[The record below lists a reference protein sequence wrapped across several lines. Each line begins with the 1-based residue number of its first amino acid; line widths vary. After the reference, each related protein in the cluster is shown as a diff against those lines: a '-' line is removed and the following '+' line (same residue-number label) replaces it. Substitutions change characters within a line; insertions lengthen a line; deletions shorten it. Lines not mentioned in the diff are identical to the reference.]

1 MRGLILAVCLAGA
14 VFAQVAPSYKD
25 LKYPPLPQVKI
36 PEPTSF
42 TLPNGM
48 RVFLLEDHE
57 LPLIH
62 GLALIHTGNLFDP
75 PDKKG
80 LSEFTAEVLRSGGT
94 KAKTGDQID
103 EELENMAAS
112 VEANMDETSASMSF
126 SALKE
131 NDDTVLRVF
140 KDVMTAPEFR
150 QDKLDLAI
158 TQTRSAIA
166 RRNDDAGAIPDRE
179 LMRIIYGPKT
189 PYGWQVEYEDLDHIH
204 RDDLVKFYQ
213 RYYFPKNIMLAV
225 YGDFKIPEMKEKLEK
240 LFADWTVEQPP
251 VPKFPEVTAKAVPGI
266 YLAEKSDVTQTF
278 FAMGEL
284 GGTLRD
290 KDYAALQV
298 AANILGQGFTS
309 RLISQIRTKLGYAYD
324 ISASWS
330 ANWDHPGT
338 FRIEGSTK
346 SQSTT
351 ETLEAARVELDKMRT
366 SEVTARELDEAK
378 NGVLNSFVFNFD
390 SPAKTLNRVMRYEYY
405 GYPKDFLFQYQKAIA
420 AVTRADV
427 LRVSKEHFLPEN
439 LAIVA
444 VGNPKEFGKPLSA
457 LGKVNVLDLT
467 IPEPKSDKAPT
478 AKSDPAAAER
488 GQVMLKRAQ
497 QAMGGAEKLAGVK
510 DVTESA
516 EMTMSPAAGGMKMKQ
531 QIRWAAPGL
540 FRQDQVLPIGTIVA
554 YSDGKTGWLAMP
566 QGVMPMTPQ
575 VLKQAQGE
583 IFREAV
589 SLLLSDRDASRSVT
603 AAGPKSVEISAADGQ
618 SVRVEFDDGTGLP
631 SRMAYKEAAMGGAE
645 VTETLSDWREVDGIK
660 MPFKVLM
667 EQNGQKV
674 GDVVISE
681 IKINTGITPEDLSK
695 RPEPAKK

>member
-1 MRGLILAVCLAGA
+1 
-14 VFAQVAPSYKD
+14 
-25 LKYPPLPQVKI
+25 
-36 PEPTSF
+36 
-42 TLPNGM
+42 
-48 RVFLLEDHE
+48 
-57 LPLIH
+57 
-62 GLALIHTGNLFDP
+62 
-75 PDKKG
+75 
-80 LSEFTAEVLRSGGT
+80 
-94 KAKTGDQID
+94 
-103 EELENMAAS
+103 
-112 VEANMDETSASMSF
+112 
-126 SALKE
+126 
-131 NDDTVLRVF
+131 
-140 KDVMTAPEFR
+140 
-150 QDKLDLAI
+150 
-158 TQTRSAIA
+158 
-166 RRNDDAGAIPDRE
+166 
-179 LMRIIYGPKT
+179 
-189 PYGWQVEYEDLDHIH
+189 
-204 RDDLVKFYQ
+204 
-213 RYYFPKNIMLAV
+213 
-225 YGDFKIPEMKEKLEK
+225 
-240 LFADWTVEQPP
+240 
-251 VPKFPEVTAKAVPGI
+251 
-266 YLAEKSDVTQTF
+266 
-278 FAMGEL
+278 
-284 GGTLRD
+284 
-290 KDYAALQV
+290 
-298 AANILGQGFTS
+298 
-309 RLISQIRTKLGYAYD
+309 
-324 ISASWS
+324 
-330 ANWDHPGT
+330 
-338 FRIEGSTK
+338 
-346 SQSTT
+346 
-351 ETLEAARVELDKMRT
+351 
-366 SEVTARELDEAK
+366 
-378 NGVLNSFVFNFD
+378 
-390 SPAKTLNRVMRYEYY
+390 MRYEYY

-589 SLLLSDRDASRSVT
+589 SLLLSDRDASRTVT